1 MKDHNMIP
9 NLAEAKD
16 DYNFKDL
23 VDEIGDEEEIKYGSM
38 SLNANLE
45 FSKKTD
51 RKIPFS
57 TNERSYNEPNSPRV
71 SEQLH
76 KMQKLRK

>member
-1 MKDHNMIP
+1 MMP

-23 VDEIGDEEEIKYGSM
+23 VAEIGDEEEIKYGSM
-38 SLNANLE
+38 SINANIEL
-45 FSKKTD
+45 SKKND

-71 SEQLH
+71 SDQLN